1 LNEKKKFLENRVQE
15 NKRVELDIQTAE
27 RVIANKREENKAI
40 HENINNLT
48 ADVEILKNQL
58 SAFASNLQQKRNRY
72 NQLSEELLRKKQRLN
87 NSKKKFQS

>member
-1 LNEKKKFLENRVQE
+1 MNEKKKFLENRVQE

-58 SAFASNLQQKRNRY
+58 SAFASNL
-72 NQLSEELLRKKQRLN
+72 
-87 NSKKKFQS
+87 